1 MSVILFNS
9 IEALQFTPRLKGVL
23 SRVLPILGNV
33 RDAQRPIFAN
43 GVVKFLTSWVGQSIS
58 DAKSRK
64 CLSSWFIFCNLLLYL
79 GSVSSGV
86 FNKDWS
92 EWLLCSGTG
101 QTYITCASCRLHWL
115 GSLHYINGY
124 LTLYQVKRE
133 KKKVDFI
140 LAFGVSH
147 QNKLSKKILYILFK
161 SKNKFDLY
169 VIDLN
174 CLCLFWRRLMLLKE
188 KIIY

>member
-1 MSVILFNS
+1 MCIVQIALARFSALYKWLFN
-9 IEALQFTPRLKGVL
+9 F
-23 SRVLPILGNV
+23 
-33 RDAQRPIFAN
+33 
-43 GVVKFLTSWVGQSIS
+43 
-58 DAKSRK
+58 
-64 CLSSWFIFCNLLLYL
+64 
-79 GSVSSGV
+79 VSSEKG
-86 FNKDWS
+86 
-92 EWLLCSGTG
+92 
-101 QTYITCASCRLHWL
+101 
-115 GSLHYINGY
+115 
-124 LTLYQVKRE
+124 